1 MTRSHYEDIGGWHG
15 LAEEDDSLDDELNAA
30 FEADSAR
37 DRARRQNYRP
47 KYDSPRRRS
56 GSDRE
61 DSFNLMLWLAEGAT
75 GVIEEIRHSDLGLSE
90 DFWVH
95 AGAARRESLLAVR
108 ALIDQLLGEEAL
120 QAEKE
125 RTEEPPRPQRGGIN
139 VDF

>member
-1 MTRSHYEDIGGWHG
+1 MTRSHYEEIGGWHG
-15 LAEEDDSLDDELNAA
+15 LSEEDDSLDDELNAA

-47 KYDSPRRRS
+47 AYGASKRRPA
-56 GSDRE
+56 SDRE
-61 DSFNLMLWLAEGAT
+61 DSFNLLLWLAEGAT

-95 AGAARRESLLAVR
+95 AGAARRESLLAAR
-108 ALIDQLLGEEAL
+108 ALIDQMLGEEAL